1 MLTPEITILETEK
14 LPQGKLKIV
23 QERYIETG
31 VVFIS
36 AEFCFNK
43 AELKKNPTL
52 PLFISITDAHLTDVK
67 AAMLKQ
73 ISKLVSK

>member
-1 MLTPEITILETEK
+1 MLIPQISILETEK

-23 QERYIETG
+23 QERYVETG

-36 AEFCFNK
+36 AEFIFNK

-52 PLFISITDAHLTDVK
+52 PLFMSITDSHLIDVK
-67 AAMLKQ
+67 AAMLKK
-73 ISKLVSK
+73 IAKLVPQ